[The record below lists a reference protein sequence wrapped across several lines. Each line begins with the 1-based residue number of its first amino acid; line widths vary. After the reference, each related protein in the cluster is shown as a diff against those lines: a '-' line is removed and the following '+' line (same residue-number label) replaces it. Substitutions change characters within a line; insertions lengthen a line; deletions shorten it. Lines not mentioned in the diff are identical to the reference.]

1 MKRLD
6 KFQAQLPNYGE
17 VLSNVIFRNEKDR
30 EFLLE
35 ALSDY
40 LEKNPDVKVL
50 GISDIPDTPRP
61 KWKFMIQIEFTCSN
75 CKKRVRERTNLTCTW
90 YPSRIETKPLCEYC
104 SQDPDWDEPDYGD
117 EAEEEPEEEIK
128 GEYSLHSFSQD
139 VNLKGNHEKEKT

>member
-30 EFLLE
+30 EFLLQ

-61 KWKFMIQIEFTCSN
+61 KWKFMIQIEFICSN

-90 YPSRIETKPLCEYC
+90 YPSRIETKPFCEHC
-104 SQDPDWDEPDYGD
+104 LPSDPDWNEPDYGD
-117 EAEEEPEEEIK
+117 D
-128 GEYSLHSFSQD
+128 EYSLHSSQD